1 MSQVT
6 AGSTDAPGVLM
17 SGLVTFLLNH
27 WGYLVILALLTLFP
41 QLVLVPMNFLLG
53 K

>member
-1 MSQVT
+1 MTVLDEIIVGVWPFMIAQRVT
-6 AGSTDAPGVLM
+6 
-17 SGLVTFLLNH
+17 
-27 WGYLVILALLTLFP
+27 LALLTLFP